1 MLIQG
6 IKLKNWKNFKSLE
19 LALGWQ
25 NWIIG
30 ANATGKSNFLDV
42 FRFLR
47 TLAHPEG
54 GGLQK
59 AVAERGGIRKI
70 RSLHATRDS
79 SVGIEIYLSNARSEQ
94 VESWRYKLE
103 FREEGRNSRRVA
115 ITEEILERNGKL
127 LFSRPTPE
135 DSDDPQLLTQ
145 TYLEQIN
152 KNREF
157 RDLVTFFSE
166 ILYLHLVPQL
176 LKFADQI
183 NGRILE
189 KDPFG
194 QGLLQRIA
202 QLPVKTRESRLRK
215 MQEVLHGVI
224 PFFSEL
230 RFEKDEN
237 GFPHLS
243 ARFEHWRGHDAWQRE
258 EEMSDGTLRLIG
270 LLWALLEGDSLLLLE
285 EPELSLNLDIVINF
299 PLMLDRL
306 MRTRKV
312 RRQILITTHSERL
325 LEGVRDY
332 ENIIILEPSQAGT
345 IGRNT
350 TPDEIES
357 MKRGLSPAEV
367 LFRIGLPEES
377 GKKAI

>member
-6 IKLKNWKNFKSLE
+6 IRLKNWKNFKSLE

-59 AVAERGGIRKI
+59 AVAERGGIKKI

-79 SVGIEIYLSNARSEQ
+79 SVGIEIFLSNVRSEQ
-94 VESWRYKLE
+94 AESWRYKLE
-103 FREEGRNSRRVA
+103 FREEGRYGRRVA
-115 ITEEILERNGKL
+115 ITEEILERNGIL

-157 RDLVTFFSE
+157 RDLVTYLSE

-183 NGRILE
+183 NGRIIE

-243 ARFEHWRGHDAWQRE
+243 ARFKHWRGHGAWQRE

-270 LLWALLEGDSLLLLE
+270 LLWALWEGDSLLLLE

-306 MRTRKV
+306 MRSRKV
-312 RRQILITTHSERL
+312 RRQLLITTHSERL

-350 TPDEIES
+350 TSNEIEN

-367 LFRIGLPEES
+367 LFRIGLIEES